1 MNLNEITLG
10 TLPKHLKQLA
20 MWLLLVLAF
29 GYSQGLAFV
38 YFTTGVTPHGVEDRY
53 RGNQTP
59 QQQQQVEGAAPTEMK
74 FEKSPAEMLNI
85 VHTHVIGMC
94 TMFAISSV
102 IFAFS
107 TSCTGFWKKFL
118 LLEPFIAILTSF
130 VSMWLMWKVNPAFS
144 WLLTLSSGSMA
155 VVFYITVVISLRELM
170 RKTA

>member
-1 MNLNEITLG
+1 MACPVPRQDALERDASRQRHSKYFRRHDFHQCRDIRCAQTHGRVYGASRTTFAPMNLNEITLG

-38 YFTTGVTPHGVEDRY
+38 YFTTGISPHGVEERY
-53 RGNQTP
+53 RGNQT
-59 QQQQQVEGAAPTEMK
+59 QQTDSAAPTEMK

-118 LLEPFIAILTSF
+118 LLEPF
-130 VSMWLMWKVNPAFS
+130 
-144 WLLTLSSGSMA
+144 
-155 VVFYITVVISLRELM
+155 
-170 RKTA
+170 